1 MIYRFH
7 GAISRSNLGARK
19 RGTILIVVLW
29 VSMGLVSVALYF
41 GHSMMLE
48 YRAADNLVAGLE
60 AEQAIEG
67 ALRYAKMLI
76 ENLEDSGQLP
86 DLDEYK
92 ADRVP
97 AGESSFWFL
106 GRGDG
111 RETRKD
117 PVFSLM
123 DEGSKLNLNTATQE
137 MLEALPNMTAELAAA
152 IVDWR
157 DEDEDPSPGGAES
170 QTYLLNVPAYSCKNS
185 SFETVEELRM
195 VQGCDWAILFGEDAN
210 RNGVLDSNEDD
221 GEDSFP
227 GDNRNGM
234 LDPGLW
240 EYVTV
245 YSREPNT
252 RADGSPRINLNAD
265 DNRELEAL
273 LGRTLGESRAQQVLQ
288 ALRGGQ
294 GPVRYGSELDFYTRS
309 GMTSDEFSQV
319 ADALTVT
326 EDEFIEGR
334 VNVNTASETVLA
346 CIPGIS
352 ENLAAQLVAYREGK
366 TDELDTIA
374 WVTEVLDEAST
385 AEAGPYLTVRSYQFT
400 VDTVAV
406 GPRGKGLRRVLTI
419 FDTSGGSPVVVCRKD
434 LGGLGWPLGAE
445 IRRSLASLSER
456 QTRIP

>member
-1 MIYRFH
+1 MIHRFCH
-7 GAISRSNLGARK
+7 IISCGKLGTRK

-76 ENLEDSGQLP
+76 ENLEDPGQLP
-86 DLDEYK
+86 DLDDYE
-92 ADRVP
+92 AEQAPV
-97 AGESSFWFL
+97 GESYFWFL
-106 GRGDG
+106 GRGEVT
-111 RETRKD
+111 ETQKT

-152 IVDWR
+152 IIDWR
-157 DEDEDPSPGGAES
+157 DEDEDLTSGGAES
-170 QTYLLNVPAYSCKNS
+170 QTYLLNVPPYSCKNA

-195 VQGCDWAILFGEDAN
+195 VQGCDWDTLFGEDAN
-210 RNGVLDSNEDD
+210 RNGVLDPNEDD
-221 GEDSFP
+221 GDDSFP
-227 GDNRNGM
+227 DDNRDGI
-234 LDPGLW
+234 LDPGLL

-252 RADGSPRINLNAD
+252 RADGSARINLNAD
-265 DNRELEAL
+265 DNRELESL
-273 LGRTLGESRAQQVLQ
+273 LSQTLGESRAQQILQ
-288 ALRGGQ
+288 ALRGGPGQ
-294 GPVRYGSELDFYTRS
+294 VRFGSELDFYARS

-334 VNVNTASETVLA
+334 INVNTASETVLA
-346 CIPGIS
+346 CIPGIG
-352 ENLAAQLVAYREGK
+352 EDLAAQLVAYREGK

-374 WVTEVLDEAST
+374 WVTPVLDEAS
-385 AEAGPYLTVRSYQFT
+385 AVEAGPFFTARS
-400 VDTVAV
+400 
-406 GPRGKGLRRVLTI
+406 
-419 FDTSGGSPVVVCRKD
+419 
-434 LGGLGWPLGAE
+434 
-445 IRRSLASLSER
+445 
-456 QTRIP
+456 